1 MGTIDERRGLSAATD
16 SRSPLERARRVV
28 VKVGSAL
35 LVDEDSGNVRAA
47 WLQTLADD
55 VAVLRA
61 RGTEVVIV
69 TSGAIAL
76 GRTPLGLKGKALRL
90 EEKQAAA
97 AAGQATLI
105 HAYQDA
111 LGRHG
116 VNVAQILLTLGDS
129 EARRRF
135 LNASNTLE
143 TLLKLGVVP
152 IVNENDTIATQE
164 IRYGDND
171 RLAARIAQMISADAL
186 VLFSLDIDGLYTA
199 DPTSDPEAKH
209 IPVVAEIDETIARM
223 AGKPKG
229 HGSGG
234 MVTKLLA
241 AQICMGA
248 GCNMAIAP
256 GRAYNPLKALLTGD
270 VRCTWFVAADEPVAA
285 RKRWIAGSL
294 APKGALIVDS
304 GAVDALHHGKSLL
317 PAGVTAI
324 EGRFDRGDAVL
335 VKDAE
340 GHELARGLSAYA
352 SKDARLIVGHRTGD
366 IEGLLGYRG
375 RNEIIHRNDLV
386 LTRVGG
392 AAEAREEAGS

>member
-1 MGTIDERRGLSAATD
+1 MIMPLTTT
-16 SRSPLERARRVV
+16 SPLARARRVV

-35 LVDEDSGNVRAA
+35 LVDDATGDIRAV
-47 WLQTLADD
+47 WLESLCDD
-55 VAVLRA
+55 IAALKA
-61 RGTEVVIV
+61 NGAEVVIV

-76 GRTPLGLKGKALRL
+76 GRTPLGLRGKAMRL

-105 HAYQDA
+105 HAYQDSLA
-111 LGRHG
+111 RHG
-116 VNVAQILLTLGDS
+116 IPVAQILLTLGDS

-152 IVNENDTIATQE
+152 VVNENDTVATQE

-171 RLAARIAQMISADAL
+171 RLAARIAQMVSAEAL

-199 DPTSDPEAKH
+199 DPTSDPTAEH
-209 IPVVAEIDETIARM
+209 IPVVAAIDQSIARM

-234 MVTKLLA
+234 MVTKILA
-241 AQICMGA
+241 AQICMAA

-256 GRAYNPLKALLTGD
+256 GRAPHPLKGMLDGAT
-270 VRCTWFVAADEPVAA
+270 RCTWFVAADEPVAA

-294 APKGALIVDS
+294 NPKGTLSIDDGAAEALR
-304 GAVDALHHGKSLL
+304 HGKSLL

-324 EGRFDRGDAVL
+324 EGRFDRGDAV
-335 VKDAE
+335 VVRDCH

-352 SKDARLIVGHRTGD
+352 SKDARILVGHKTQD
-366 IEGLLGYRG
+366 IEALLGYRG
-375 RNEIIHRNDLV
+375 RHEIIHRNDLV
-386 LTRVGG
+386 LTRNGG
-392 AAEAREEAGS
+392 AGDAREETGS

>member
-1 MGTIDERRGLSAATD
+1 MTTASL
-16 SRSPLERARRVV
+16 LERAQRVV

-35 LVDEDSGNVRAA
+35 LVDEASGNVRDG
-47 WLQTLADD
+47 WLQSLADD
-55 VAVLRA
+55 VARLRA
-61 RGTEVVIV
+61 KGTEVVIV

-76 GRTPLGLKGKALRL
+76 GRTPLGLRGKTLRL

-111 LGRHG
+111 LARHG
-116 VNVAQILLTLGDS
+116 LGVAQILLTLGDS

-152 IVNENDTIATQE
+152 IVNENDTVATQE

-171 RLAARIAQMISADAL
+171 RLAARIAQMVSADAL

-199 DPTSDPEAKH
+199 DPTSDPTARH
-209 IPVVAEIDETIARM
+209 IPLVEAVDETIARM

-241 AQICMGA
+241 AQICMAA
-248 GCNMAIAP
+248 GCHMAIAP
-256 GRAYNPLKALLTGD
+256 GRADNPLKKLLTRET
-270 VRCTWFVAADEPVAA
+270 RCTWFVAADEPVAA

-294 APKGALIVDS
+294 NPKGALIVDD
-304 GAVDALHHGKSLL
+304 GAVEALHHGKSLL
-317 PAGVTAI
+317 PAGVTAV

-335 VKDAE
+335 VKDAH

-352 SKDARLIVGHRTGD
+352 SKDARLIVGHRTAD
-366 IEGLLGYRG
+366 IEGLLGFRG
-375 RNEIIHRNDLV
+375 RSEMIHRNDMV
-386 LTRVGG
+386 LTRNGG
-392 AAEAREEAGS
+392 TESREEHGK

>member
-1 MGTIDERRGLSAATD
+1 MIKPLTTT
-16 SRSPLERARRVV
+16 SPLARARRVV

-35 LVDEDSGNVRAA
+35 LVDEATGDIRAV
-47 WLQTLADD
+47 WLESLCDD
-55 VAVLRA
+55 IAALRA
-61 RGTEVVIV
+61 NGAEVVIV

-76 GRTPLGLKGKALRL
+76 GRTPLGLRGKALRL

-105 HAYQDA
+105 HAYQDSLA
-111 LGRHG
+111 RHG
-116 VNVAQILLTLGDS
+116 IPVAQILLTLGDS

-152 IVNENDTIATQE
+152 VVNENDTVATQE

-171 RLAARIAQMISADAL
+171 RLAARIAQMVSAEAL

-199 DPTSDPEAKH
+199 DPTTDPNAEH
-209 IPVVAEIDETIARM
+209 IPTVTEIDETIARM

-234 MVTKLLA
+234 MVTKILA
-241 AQICMGA
+241 AQICMAA

-256 GRAYNPLKALLTGD
+256 GRKPHPLKAMLNGET
-270 VRCTWFVAADEPVAA
+270 RCTWFVAADEPVAA

-294 APKGALIVDS
+294 APKGTLTVDD
-304 GAVDALHHGKSLL
+304 GAVDALRHGKSLL
-317 PAGVTAI
+317 PAGVTAV
-324 EGRFDRGDAVL
+324 EGRFDRGDAVV
-335 VKDAE
+335 VKDSH

-352 SKDARLIVGHRTGD
+352 SKDARIIVGHKTQD
-366 IEGLLGYRG
+366 IEALLGYRG
-375 RNEIIHRNDLV
+375 RHEIIHRNDMV
-386 LTRVGG
+386 LSRNGG
-392 AAEAREEAGS
+392 SADAKEESGS

>member
-1 MGTIDERRGLSAATD
+1 MTTASL
-16 SRSPLERARRVV
+16 LERAQRVV

-35 LVDEDSGNVRAA
+35 LVDEATGNVRDG
-47 WLQTLADD
+47 WLQSLADD
-55 VAVLRA
+55 VALLRA
-61 RGTEVVIV
+61 KGTEVVIV

-76 GRTPLGLKGKALRL
+76 GRTPLGLRGKALRL

-111 LGRHG
+111 LARHG
-116 VNVAQILLTLGDS
+116 IGVAQILLTLGDS

-152 IVNENDTIATQE
+152 IVNENDTVATQE

-171 RLAARIAQMISADAL
+171 RLAARIAQMVSADAL

-199 DPTSDPEAKH
+199 DPTSDPAAEH
-209 IPVVAEIDETIARM
+209 IPVVSAIDETIARM

-241 AQICMGA
+241 AQICMAA
-248 GCNMAIAP
+248 GCHMAIAP
-256 GRAYNPLKALLTGD
+256 GRADNPLKKLLNRET
-270 VRCTWFVAADEPVAA
+270 RCTWFVAADEPVAA

-294 APKGALIVDS
+294 NPKGALIVDD
-304 GAVDALHHGKSLL
+304 GAAEALRHGKSLL

-335 VKDAE
+335 VKDAH

-352 SKDARLIVGHRTGD
+352 SKDARLIVGHRTVD

-386 LTRVGG
+386 LTRTGG
-392 AAEAREEAGS
+392 ADPREEHGR

>member
-1 MGTIDERRGLSAATD
+1 MIMPLTTT
-16 SRSPLERARRVV
+16 SPLARARRVV

-35 LVDEDSGNVRAA
+35 LVDDATGDIRAV
-47 WLQTLADD
+47 WLESLCDD
-55 VAVLRA
+55 IAALKA
-61 RGTEVVIV
+61 NGAEVVIV

-76 GRTPLGLKGKALRL
+76 GRTPLGLRGKAMRL

-105 HAYQDA
+105 HAYQDSLA
-111 LGRHG
+111 RHG
-116 VNVAQILLTLGDS
+116 IPVAQILLTLGDS

-152 IVNENDTIATQE
+152 VVNENDTVATQE

-171 RLAARIAQMISADAL
+171 RLAARIAQMVAAEAL

-199 DPTSDPEAKH
+199 DPTSDPTAQH
-209 IPVVAEIDETIARM
+209 IPVVTEIDQTIARM

-234 MVTKLLA
+234 MVTKILA
-241 AQICMGA
+241 AQICMAA

-256 GRAYNPLKALLTGD
+256 GRQPHPLKAMLNGGT
-270 VRCTWFVAADEPVAA
+270 RCTWFVAADEPVAA

-294 APKGALIVDS
+294 APKGTFTVDD
-304 GAVDALHHGKSLL
+304 GAADALRHGKSLL

-324 EGRFDRGDAVL
+324 EGRFDRGDAVV
-335 VKDAE
+335 VKDSH

-352 SKDARLIVGHRTGD
+352 SKDARIIVGHKTQD
-366 IEGLLGYRG
+366 IEALLGYRG
-375 RNEIIHRNDLV
+375 RDEIIHRNDLV
-386 LTRVGG
+386 LTRNGG
-392 AAEAREEAGS
+392 NGTGDAREETGS